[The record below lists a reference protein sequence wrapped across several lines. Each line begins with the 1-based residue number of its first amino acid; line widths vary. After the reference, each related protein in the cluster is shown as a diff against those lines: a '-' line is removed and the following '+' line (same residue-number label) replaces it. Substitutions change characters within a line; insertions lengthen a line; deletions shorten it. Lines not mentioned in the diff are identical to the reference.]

1 MYDRV
6 ISHPRQDEPDLLLT
20 EHLRETTERID
31 SFETFDSESSSSDRQ
46 TASVIARLHDFGKA
60 SPQFQRYVRDEYHG
74 EQKYTYHARI
84 GALAAYWVLRELGA
98 TERDA
103 LAGFGAVVK
112 HHGRLPNFATY
123 TQQRVCEPE
132 QTDDDPRQWVRTQ
145 IDAIDEQ
152 TAETADEILSTASDG
167 AVSWDEF
174 REAFRDGELF
184 DSLSEAVTEQIG
196 FGREADAEQL
206 PERLYDRLLRY
217 WSGLTL
223 ADKTCAAGIEDQKLA
238 ADHLGIDVLDSH
250 VEDIEGESQRE
261 RDLNKTREAARDTVR
276 KNVVG
281 RLLDSDAD
289 VGTLTLPTGLGK
301 TFTGITAAYTLR
313 DEIATRRQRTPPRV
327 IYALPYTSI
336 IEQTRET
343 FEDTDIW
350 DADPTKE
357 KFTVHHYLS
366 ETITTVDGEEDVD
379 GEPEDDRGPS
389 AAAMLGESWRSGTV
403 LTTFVQLFESLTGP
417 SNSQGMKL
425 PALQDAVVVLDEP
438 QALPK
443 SWWSVVPRLVE
454 ILVTEY
460 DVSVV
465 SMTATQPRLF
475 EASDRVE
482 PVSLLDNVEEYYREV
497 RRVTY
502 DIDESVQSLAT
513 ADDAAL
519 LDHETAG
526 ERVVSD
532 LLDGASPGDA
542 GPSALAV
549 CNTVGSSRTLTETV
563 TEAAD
568 ARGREPVHIGDVY
581 EEALTELERDGTQVS
596 QEELLTA
603 TLSKLGFAPDSS
615 DEDDEISFVWP
626 RPDPDTNPNPNPNP
640 NPVVIGSL
648 SSQYRPKDRAVFVA
662 AADVLSTSPVPFV
675 FVSTQAIEAGVD
687 LSFQRAYR
695 DLAPLDSVVQT
706 AGRCNRSFEWGQANG
721 EVTIW
726 CLTDPDDPDAPP
738 SEAPVSY
745 VYDSV
750 PGHVDLLA
758 DILSE
763 LSKTTEIPEIEL
775 TRSVVPT
782 YFRRVLENDVGADV
796 ILDDIEACRAGDLAP
811 VSLIQGYETIDVF
824 VADSPA
830 EKQILTEIREAF
842 SVGNTPRGFELLQS
856 ASDLRVSVSVRDAED
871 SLPSLSRVDSKPR
884 TDADGVDVLAY
895 EPNAGDGRY
904 DFADGGFH
912 AESGGIGSRFTF

>member
-6 ISHPRQDEPDLLLT
+6 ISHPRQGQPDLLLT
-20 EHLRETTERID
+20 AHLRETVDRIRT
-31 SFETFDSESSSSDRQ
+31 FETFGSTARPTDRQ
-46 TASVIARLHDFGKA
+46 TASVIARLHDFGKVT
-60 SPQFQRYVRDEYHG
+60 PQFQRYVRDEYHG

-84 GALAAYWVLRELGA
+84 GALAAYWVLHELGA
-98 TERDA
+98 APRDA

-112 HHGRLPNFATY
+112 HHGQLPNFATY
-123 TQQRVCEPE
+123 THERVCDPE
-132 QTDDDPRQWVRTQ
+132 QAADDPRRWVGTQ
-145 IDAIDEQ
+145 IDAIDDH
-152 TAETADEILSTASDG
+152 TAATADEILSTASDR
-167 AVSWDEF
+167 AVSWPDF
-174 REAFRDGELF
+174 REAFRDGRLC
-184 DSLSEAVTEQIG
+184 DSLSAAVTEQVG
-196 FGREADAEQL
+196 FGREANAEKL

-223 ADKTCAAGIEDQKLA
+223 ADKTCAAGVEEERLA
-238 ADHLGIDVLDSH
+238 AAHLELDVLNDHVDSLT
-250 VEDIEGESQRE
+250 GETRRE
-261 RDLNKTREAARDTVR
+261 RDLNDTREAARDAVR
-276 KNVVG
+276 ESVVG

-313 DEIATRRQRTPPRV
+313 EEIATRRERTPPRV

-343 FEDTDIW
+343 FEDPDIW
-350 DADPTKE
+350 GADATGTA
-357 KFTVHHYLS
+357 FTVHHYLS
-366 ETITTVDGEEDVD
+366 ETVTEVDSEERVD

-417 SNSQGMKL
+417 SNSQGTKL

-443 SWWSVVPRLVE
+443 SWWSVVPRLVD
-454 ILVTEY
+454 LLATEY

-475 EASDRVE
+475 ETSDRVDAV
-482 PVSLLDNVEEYYREV
+482 PLLDDVESYYRNV

-502 DIDESVQSLAT
+502 DLDESVQSLAVT
-513 ADDAAL
+513 GDAAL
-519 LDHETAG
+519 LDHEAAG

-532 LLDGASPGDA
+532 LVDGATPGDA
-542 GPSALAV
+542 GPSALVV
-549 CNTVGSSRTLTETV
+549 CNTVRSSRTLTETV
-563 TEAAD
+563 TEAANT
-568 ARGREPVHIGDVY
+568 RGRETLHVGDVY
-581 EEALTELERDGTQVS
+581 EEALSELESGTTQAS

-615 DEDDEISFVWP
+615 AEDDEASFSW
-626 RPDPDTNPNPNPNP
+626 RGSTPDSNPS
-640 NPVVIGSL
+640 PVVVGSL
-648 SSQYRPKDRAVFVA
+648 SSQYRPKDRAVFVSV
-662 AADVLSTSPVPFV
+662 ADVLSTSPVPFV

-738 SEAPVSY
+738 NDAPVSY

-758 DILSE
+758 NILSSE
-763 LSKTTEIPEIEL
+763 LSTTSEIPEIEL
-775 TRSVVPT
+775 TRSVVPA
-782 YFRRVLENDVGADV
+782 YFRRVLERDVGAEV
-796 ILDDIEACRAGDLAP
+796 ILDDIETCRAGELAS
-811 VSLIQGYETIDVF
+811 VSLIQGYETIDVL
-824 VADSPA
+824 VAESPA
-830 EKQILTEIREAF
+830 EQDTLSEIREAF

-871 SLPSLSRVDSKPR
+871 SLTSLSRVDSKPR

-895 EPNAGDGRY
+895 DRNAGDGRY
-904 DFADGGFH
+904 DLADGGFH
-912 AESGGIGSRFTF
+912 AESGGVDSRFTF